1 MTTEPI
7 KIEFAINST
16 DLNEEF
22 KRIGTGAKNP
32 EEAIDALRER
42 FKQLNA
48 EQLLGI
54 QGMEDVAKA
63 MLNMGQEASK
73 VKLENIGITKE
84 DVALQKT
91 IIKELEAELKAFK
104 KTVDRSEEHTS

>member
-16 DLNEEF
+16 DRNEEF
-22 KRIGTGAKNP
+22 KRIVTGAKNP
-32 EEAIDALRER
+32 DEAIDALRER

-91 IIKELEAELKAFK
+91 MIKEVEAEHKAVK
-104 KTVDRSEEHTS
+104 NTVEEMDQAQ